1 MYENMITNNCLAELY
16 TKNGLELG
24 IKFEDDEAKAS
35 SPTGSTDMGNV
46 SHVVPSI
53 HPMFYIGT
61 LAANHTRDFTTAT
74 GRCTKEISNK
84 VSTVDNRLP
93 NCADF

>member
-1 MYENMITNNCLAELY
+1 MYQNMITNKCLAELY
-16 TKNGLELG
+16 TRNAVELG
-24 IKFEDDEAKAS
+24 IKLEDDEVKAS

-74 GRCTKEISNK
+74 GEYSCKLYMS
-84 VSTVDNRLP
+84 SSS
-93 NCADF
+93 

>member
-1 MYENMITNNCLAELY
+1 MFLQVEMNWSPRMYENMITNKCLAELY
-16 TKNGLELG
+16 TRNAVELG
-24 IKFEDDEAKAS
+24 VKLEDDEAKAS

-74 GRCTKEISNK
+74 GE
-84 VSTVDNRLP
+84 
-93 NCADF
+93 